1 MNGCGV
7 CVWWISVWCVCGVCV
22 VCVWCVG
29 GVCVVCAMNVCV
41 VCAMNVCVCRM
52 SASYISF
59 GPRKYL
65 RACKS
70 QISLLGLTDL
80 QTFLS
85 YTECPHSFL
94 FTTEHK
100 YIKVYRYSITL
111 QYVKAIQTNIIGN
124 RTKHFEN
131 KLIICTIKVIIFP
144 SKITKGL
151 NCCKIKIYFNFIGMC
166 LAHW

>member
-1 MNGCGV
+1 MNGCGL

-29 GVCVVCAMNVCV
+29 GVCV

-151 NCCKIKIYFNFIGMC
+151 NCCKFKIYCNIIGMC